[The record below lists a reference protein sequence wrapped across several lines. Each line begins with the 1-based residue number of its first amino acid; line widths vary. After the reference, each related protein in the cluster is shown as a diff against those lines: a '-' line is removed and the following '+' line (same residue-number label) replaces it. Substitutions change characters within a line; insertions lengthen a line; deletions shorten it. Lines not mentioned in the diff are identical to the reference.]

1 MASARRGRPRP
12 LHRWHRR
19 AGLAAAGFLMFLLG
33 TGIPLQFSAELDLGS
48 RHVSTA
54 AILDWYGLEAPIDV
68 WASGP
73 AVSVGDQ
80 VYLNG
85 APAFTLEGFTGAV
98 ALDGLIAVAGHR
110 AVVLADA
117 ASSTE
122 LDRFSFEAGI
132 HRIGRY
138 HDTLAVAAGDDIHLA
153 DRDLVNFHPSAL
165 APMTVRWTEST
176 EADPATADRHR
187 RLFRTRMLTLERL
200 LQDLHSGRALGTPGV
215 LLVDA
220 ASLLLAFLAISGLIM
235 WWRTHRA

>member
-19 AGLAAAGFLMFLLG
+19 AGVAAAGFLIFLLG
-33 TGIPLQFSAELDLGS
+33 TGVPLQFSAALGLGS

-68 WASGP
+68 RVSGP

-85 APAFTLEGFTGAV
+85 TPVFTLEGFTGAV
-98 ALDGLIAVAGHR
+98 TLDGLIAVAGDR

-117 ASSTE
+117 GGAE

-153 DRDLVNFHPSAL
+153 DRDLVNFHPGSV
-165 APMTVRWTEST
+165 APMTVRWTQST

-187 RLFRTRMLTLERL
+187 RLFRARMLTAERL
-200 LQDLHSGRALGTPGV
+200 LQDLHSGRVLGTFGV

-235 WWRTHRA
+235 WWRTHRD